1 MGKKRSFK
9 WDNVRICLVT
19 LGFVWEKKGNAWEH
33 IDIYGKIVWF
43 MGAYTI
49 SGFYH
54 KYENMIKHVFNV
66 VNDVKNIGNFT
77 FINIIRCLLVHVL
90 QLLRYFSPTHRQET
104 DWRVAPAVEF
114 SGFQRSFTGALLLH
128 SAWLIYDLCIALFWM
143 VKWQYL
149 FFSVFLFVLFCRAN
163 MLFNTYY

>member
-1 MGKKRSFK
+1 
-9 WDNVRICLVT
+9 
-19 LGFVWEKKGNAWEH
+19 
-33 IDIYGKIVWF
+33 

-128 SAWLIYDLCIALFWM
+128 SA
-143 VKWQYL
+143 
-149 FFSVFLFVLFCRAN
+149 
-163 MLFNTYY
+163 